1 MLSLQLHSRNI
12 IDFRMASR
20 AHPRKISIP
29 APSEDVEPLSP
40 AVLTPDVA
48 RMLLRLE
55 HGRCSLGPISEN
67 SPRKHLS
74 MHQSGCSSPSGAA
87 ECCSPRGGVGSFF
100 GSHQDATLADAS
112 AHPDDNK
119 RPWTE
124 EV

>member
-1 MLSLQLHSRNI
+1 MT
-12 IDFRMASR
+12 SR

-29 APSEDVEPLSP
+29 APSVDAEPQSP

-67 SPRKHLS
+67 SPRKHLNLP
-74 MHQSGCSSPSGAA
+74 SGGNSSPSGAA
-87 ECCSPRGGVGSFF
+87 ECRSPRGGSGSFF
-100 GSHQDATLADAS
+100 ASHGNPKLADTD
-112 AHPDDNK
+112 AHLDDNK